1 MNEHKDRVH
10 SSILYPCD
18 KCVKSFTCKSYLKK
32 HETAHCISEK
42 TFKCEYCD
50 KDFLTWSHLKR
61 HVKTPRDNKKKSQDI
76 VCKYCDKSFTKNELN
91 SHLKEHIIE
100 TFNCD
105 VCSKSVIRAAI
116 NHVLSL
122 LFTLPPTNVR
132 QSQMTPIMT
141 PRVTVR
147 GGCPSHSLIYS

>member
-1 MNEHKDRVH
+1 MKQ
-10 SSILYPCD
+10 L
-18 KCVKSFTCKSYLKK
+18 
-32 HETAHCISEK
+32 K

-61 HVKTPRDNKKKSQDI
+61 HVQKCRIVKTPRDNKKKSKDI

-116 NHVLSL
+116 NHVRSL

-141 PRVTVR
+141 PRVTVVTLLNSKDGKTINLSDR
-147 GGCPSHSLIYS
+147 QLFSGGKVKHKD

>member
-50 KDFLTWSHLKR
+50 RDFLTWSHLKR
-61 HVKTPRDNKKKSQDI
+61 HVKTPRDNKKKSKDI

-91 SHLKEHIIE
+91 YHLKEHII
-100 TFNCD
+100 D
-105 VCSKSVIRAAI
+105 ILISVT
-116 NHVLSL
+116 NF
-122 LFTLPPTNVR
+122 LF
-132 QSQMTPIMT
+132 I
-141 PRVTVR
+141 
-147 GGCPSHSLIYS
+147 